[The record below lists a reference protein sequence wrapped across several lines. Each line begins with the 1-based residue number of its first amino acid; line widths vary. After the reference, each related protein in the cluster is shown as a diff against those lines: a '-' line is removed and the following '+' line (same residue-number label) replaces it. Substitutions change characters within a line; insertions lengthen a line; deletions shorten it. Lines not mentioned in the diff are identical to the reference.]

1 MKIRIEFTKEEKVA
15 IMNATDTQLQD
26 NDNPVTV
33 TGKFG
38 SVDYDPSGSI
48 EYNLKSDFIMSIAS
62 IIDTFISLIKSLLN
76 YFNIFEKMWFSD
88 IKIIKADEKETIE
101 HYENS
106 IRKECEEYK
115 KYYKKPDDDN
125 KIIKES
131 PLNKVGDIIDEI
143 LNNNKEE

>member
-1 MKIRIEFTKEEKVA
+1 MKIKIEFTKKEKEA
-15 IMNATDTQLQD
+15 IADTFDCSLE
-26 NDNPVTV
+26 NDHAKGSK
-33 TGKFG
+33 GKFG
-38 SVDYDPSGSI
+38 TAIYDPDGEI
-48 EYNLKSDFIMSIAS
+48 FINLKADFILSAVK
-62 IIDTFISLIKSLLN
+62 LIKSFISPYLEFAKEWLD
-76 YFNIFEKMWFSD
+76 NIED
-88 IKIIKADEKETIE
+88 IQVIKADEKAKKETAIE
-101 HYENS
+101 YYENS